1 MLYLYCLETLIFT
14 DKIRF
19 LHTTYL
25 LTLLLHFKN
34 INNTRNLMTFDFFE
48 ILLLSAIQGISEF
61 IPVSSSAHL
70 FIISDIYNFNVQS
83 LLTDIGLHLGSL
95 LAIITYFH
103 SDLSNIFKNKNLL
116 FLMIYGSIPVVIVG
130 AILYQTNFIS
140 YLRNIEIIAWT
151 TLIFAILLYFADKIK
166 VNKKLNA
173 KLDLKTIF
181 IIGCFQILALIPGVS
196 RSGIVITAGRFLRF
210 DRYDSTKISFYLSI
224 PVIAGASFLGLK
236 DFYKETIDFNSVILF
251 TVFLSYFFS
260 YFTIKYFLIFVKKFD
275 LKLFI
280 IYRILLSVLLFSIIY
295 F

>member
-1 MLYLYCLETLIFT
+1 
-14 DKIRF
+14 
-19 LHTTYL
+19 
-25 LTLLLHFKN
+25 
-34 INNTRNLMTFDFFE
+34 MTFDFFE
-48 ILLLSAIQGISEF
+48 IFLLSTIQGISEF

-70 FIISDIYNFNVQS
+70 FLISDFYNFKVQS

-116 FLMIYGSIPVVIVG
+116 LLLIFGSLPIIIIG
-130 AILYQTNFIS
+130 AIIYQTNLIS

-151 TLIFAILLYFADKIK
+151 TLIFAILLYFADKVK
-166 VNKKLNA
+166 VDKKLNA

-181 IIGCFQILALIPGVS
+181 IIGCFQILALVPGVS

-236 DFYKETIDFNSVILF
+236 DLYKESVEFNSMIIF
-251 TVFLSYFFS
+251 TVFFSYFFS

-275 LKLFI
+275 LKLFV
-280 IYRILLSVLLFSIIY
+280 IYRILLSIFLFGIIY

>member
-1 MLYLYCLETLIFT
+1 
-14 DKIRF
+14 
-19 LHTTYL
+19 
-25 LTLLLHFKN
+25 
-34 INNTRNLMTFDFFE
+34 MTFDFFE

-70 FIISDIYNFNVQS
+70 FLVSDIYNFKIQS

-103 SDLSNIFKNKNLL
+103 SDLSNIFRNKNLL
-116 FLMIYGSIPVVIVG
+116 LLMIFGSTPVIIVG
-130 AILYQTNFIS
+130 AILYQTNLIS

-151 TLIFAILLYFADKIK
+151 TLIFAILLYFADKFK

-181 IIGCFQILALIPGVS
+181 VIGCFQILALIPGVS
-196 RSGIVITAGRFLRF
+196 RSGIVITAGRFLKF

-224 PVIAGASFLGLK
+224 PAIAGASFLGLK
-236 DFYKETIDFNSVILF
+236 DLHQETIDFNSMILL

-260 YFTIKYFLIFVKKFD
+260 YFTIKYFLLFVKKFD
-275 LKLFI
+275 LKLFV
-280 IYRILLSVLLFSIIY
+280 IYRILLFFLLFSIVY

>member
-1 MLYLYCLETLIFT
+1 
-14 DKIRF
+14 
-19 LHTTYL
+19 
-25 LTLLLHFKN
+25 
-34 INNTRNLMTFDFFE
+34 MTFNFFE

-70 FIISDIYNFNVQS
+70 FLVSDIYNFKVQS
-83 LLTDIGLHLGSL
+83 LVTDIGLHLGSL

-103 SDLSNIFKNKNLL
+103 TDLTNIFKNKSLL
-116 FLMIYGSIPVVIVG
+116 FLITIGSVPVIIVG
-130 AILYQTNFIS
+130 AIVYQTNLIS

-151 TLIFAILLYFADKIK
+151 TLIFAILLYFADKVK

-196 RSGIVITAGRFLRF
+196 RSGIVITAGRFLEF

-224 PVIAGASFLGLK
+224 PVITGASFLGLK
-236 DFYKETIDFNSVILF
+236 DLYKESTDFNSMIIF
-251 TVFLSYFFS
+251 SVFLSYFFS

-275 LKLFI
+275 LKLFV
-280 IYRILLSVLLFSIIY
+280 IYRILLSILLFSIIY

>member
-1 MLYLYCLETLIFT
+1 MF
-14 DKIRF
+14 
-19 LHTTYL
+19 
-25 LTLLLHFKN
+25 
-34 INNTRNLMTFDFFE
+34 FDFFE
-48 ILLLSAIQGISEF
+48 IFLLSAIQGISEF

-70 FIISDIYNFNVQS
+70 FLISDIYNFNVQS

-103 SDLSNIFKNKNLL
+103 SDLRNIFKNKNLL
-116 FLMIYGSIPVVIVG
+116 FLMIFGSVPVIIIG
-130 AILYQTNFIS
+130 AILYKTNLIS

-151 TLIFAILLYFADKIK
+151 TLIFAILLYFADKVK
-166 VNKKLNA
+166 VDKKLNA
-173 KLDLKTIF
+173 KKLDLKTIF
-181 IIGCFQILALIPGVS
+181 IIGCFQILALVPGVS

-236 DFYKETIDFNSVILF
+236 GLYKETIDFNSIILF

-275 LKLFI
+275 LKFFV
-280 IYRILLSVLLFSIIY
+280 IYRILLSALLFGIIY

>member
-1 MLYLYCLETLIFT
+1 
-14 DKIRF
+14 
-19 LHTTYL
+19 
-25 LTLLLHFKN
+25 
-34 INNTRNLMTFDFFE
+34 MTFNFFE

-70 FIISDIYNFNVQS
+70 FLVSDIYNFKVQS
-83 LLTDIGLHLGSL
+83 LVTDIGLHLGSL

-103 SDLSNIFKNKNLL
+103 TDLTNIFKNKNLL
-116 FLMIYGSIPVVIVG
+116 FLITIGSVPVIIVG
-130 AILYQTNFIS
+130 AIVYQTNLIS

-151 TLIFAILLYFADKIK
+151 TLIFAILLYFADKVK
-166 VNKKLNA
+166 VNKKLNT

-196 RSGIVITAGRFLRF
+196 RSGIVITAGRFLKF

-224 PVIAGASFLGLK
+224 PVITGASFLGLK
-236 DFYKETIDFNSVILF
+236 DLYKESTDFNSMIIF
-251 TVFLSYFFS
+251 SVFLSYFFS

-275 LKLFI
+275 LKLFV
-280 IYRILLSVLLFSIIY
+280 IYRILLSILLFNIIY